1 MKYSLKLR
9 VIIFLLVAGVLVSCT
24 STPVK
29 PVPTFRLQS
38 REYLYEKKT
47 WSFSGRIAL
56 TNEKESLSLSI
67 NWKHRNKQDSI
78 ELSGPFG
85 QGRTIL
91 KLSEEELIIDDGEKP
106 LKFVGNV
113 DDQIARYVGLN
124 IPISALK
131 YWVLGL
137 VKPKARFVAE
147 KDGFSQ
153 FEWRIKYQQMQ
164 FFDGDELP
172 KKIKVERFK
181 QGNEKLKLIIDYW
194 GL

>member
-1 MKYSLKLR
+1 MTHSLTLR
-9 VIIFLLVAGVLVSCT
+9 VITFSLIAGVLVSCAR
-24 STPVK
+24 TPVK
-29 PVPTFRLQS
+29 PMPSFRLQS

-113 DDQIARYVGLN
+113 DEQIARYVGLN

-137 VKPKARFVAE
+137 VKQGTPFVNE
-147 KDGFSQ
+147 KEGFSQ

-164 FFDGDELP
+164 FFGGDELP
-172 KKIKVERFK
+172 KKIKVERIK
-181 QGNEKLKLIIDYW
+181 QGNEKLKLIIDHW
-194 GL
+194 GS

>member
-1 MKYSLKLR
+1 MTHSLKLS
-9 VIIFLLVAGVLVSCT
+9 VITFLLMAGVLVSCAR
-24 STPVK
+24 TPVK
-29 PVPTFRLQS
+29 PVPSFRLQS

-113 DDQIARYVGLN
+113 DDQVARYVGLN

-137 VKPKARFVAE
+137 VKPKAQFVAK

-181 QGNEKLKLIIDYW
+181 QGNEKLKLIIDHW
-194 GL
+194 GS

>member
-1 MKYSLKLR
+1 MKKR
-9 VIIFLLVAGVLVSCT
+9 HG
-24 STPVK
+24 P
-29 PVPTFRLQS
+29 
-38 REYLYEKKT
+38 
-47 WSFSGRIAL
+47 FSGRIAL

-137 VKPKARFVAE
+137 VKPKARFGCR
-147 KDGFSQ
+147 KR
-153 FEWRIKYQQMQ
+153 W
-164 FFDGDELP
+164 FFT
-172 KKIKVERFK
+172 I
-181 QGNEKLKLIIDYW
+181 
-194 GL
+194 